1 VRPHHYGI
9 IGAIVGIVIIFIALR
24 IFAAGAREAGQGS
37 CLTGCCM
44 FDLGNSLMDL
54 GCSLVGCGGVLACG
68 AMAAFAVHLI
78 HVAHTR

>member
-1 VRPHHYGI
+1 MRPHHYGI
-9 IGAIVGIVIIFIALR
+9 IGAIVGIIIIFIALR

-44 FDLGNSLMDL
+44 FELGNSLMDL

-68 AMAAFAVHLI
+68 AVAAIAIRLSHVFAS
-78 HVAHTR
+78 R